1 MGSRALIEP
10 NCRPTGR
17 PPFAPARA
25 RHRLQCFLVLAAA
38 ILIQVRAADAA
49 DPRIQVSP
57 AQALSLGIETVS
69 IGAAG
74 QGATITLPAQVA
86 VPNNQIHAIAAPLPG
101 LVQSLGAA
109 PGERVR
115 RGQLLARIASPA
127 MLEAQREYLNA
138 ASQAQL
144 TSLNAKRDE
153 QLWREGIIAESR
165 HQSSRNAAAQAA
177 NVLAER
183 RQALRLAGM
192 PEKTVADLAPGKALS
207 GVIEIAS
214 PIDGVVLEQ
223 TATVGSRT
231 EQSALL
237 FKVARLDP
245 LWLEIQVP
253 VKLAATLREGAR
265 ARVAGTEE
273 NKAPAGKVIAIGR
286 QVSVDNQT
294 VSVRAT
300 VSAGANLLHPGQFVE
315 AVLELPGG
323 EVPAWRIP
331 VDAILRRQDKSYV
344 FVQRPGGFDAVEVRL
359 TGSSG
364 TGSGASGERV
374 LVTSG
379 GASMLRDGDRVAVKG
394 VSALKAAW
402 MGIGKE

>member
-1 MGSRALIEP
+1 MTTACAR
-10 NCRPTGR
+10 NRWQH
-17 PPFAPARA
+17 PF
-25 RHRLQCFLVLAAA
+25 VLAAA
-38 ILIQVRAADAA
+38 ILMQACAAEAA

-57 AQALSLGIETVS
+57 AQALSLGIETVP
-69 IGAAG
+69 IAAPG
-74 QGATITLPAQVA
+74 QGATVTLPAQVA
-86 VPNNQIHAIAAPLPG
+86 VPNNQVHAIAAPLPG

-138 ASQAQL
+138 SSQAQL
-144 TSLNAKRDE
+144 TALNAKRDE

-165 HQSSRNAAAQAA
+165 HQASRNAAAQAA

-192 PEKTVADLAPGKALS
+192 PEKAVADLAPGKALN
-207 GVIEIAS
+207 GVIDIAS

-237 FKVARLDP
+237 YKVARLDP

-253 VKLAATLREGAR
+253 VKLAATLREGTR
-265 ARVAGTEE
+265 ARVAGAEE
-273 NKAPAGKVIAIGR
+273 DKAPAGSVIAIGR
-286 QVSVDNQT
+286 QVNADNQT

-300 VSAGANLLHPGQFVE
+300 VSAGAGILHPGQFVE

-323 EVPAWRIP
+323 AAPAWRIP

-344 FVQRPGGFDAVEVRL
+344 FVQRPGGFDAVEVL
-359 TGSSG
+359 LAGSSG
-364 TGSGASGERV
+364 AGGTPSAAGERV
-374 LVTSG
+374 LVTAG
-379 GASMLRDGDRVAVKG
+379 GASTLKDGDRVAVKG